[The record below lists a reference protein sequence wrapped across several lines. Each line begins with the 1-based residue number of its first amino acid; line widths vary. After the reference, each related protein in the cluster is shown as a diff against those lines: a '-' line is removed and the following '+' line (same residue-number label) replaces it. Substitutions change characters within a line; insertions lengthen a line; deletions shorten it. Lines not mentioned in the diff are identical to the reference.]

1 MDADTLLHAIAIPVA
16 VAAFSLLVLRLL
28 GARQPW
34 LRSPAITALAA
45 AAAVVLSARHQFGG
59 LAWPPAI
66 ALDRFPMIVGGTA
79 IVGTVAAAILAVW
92 RRKNDASARTPHVAT
107 LATIFAAAL
116 AAAAPLFLL
125 RLPGAGAPTYAIGT
139 ALIVL
144 VASCVAW
151 ASARKQ
157 DGPTIPIAMWA
168 TGAAGA
174 GLAALASVAKLSH
187 VLGTF
192 SAVSAAIAVLAVFQ
206 RPLIGGAPVA
216 AVWATTIGCA
226 ALLGMHYD
234 EAHIPLLSWWLLAAS
249 PAGALAACA
258 PWFNS
263 RPRTA
268 GIVRTLMPTGLA
280 FAALA
285 IAAAAIMGSG
295 ASKDSPDEPAY
306 TPYTKLTGPT
316 KPAARM
322 KPADDGIDATARS
335 RVCSASLAPRAARVP
350 LAFGDS

>member
-1 MDADTLLHAIAIPVA
+1 MDADTFLHAIAIPVA
-16 VAAFSLLVLRLL
+16 VAAVALLVLRLF

-34 LRSPAITALAA
+34 LRSPAITALAV

-66 ALDRFPMIVGGTA
+66 ALDRFPLIVAGTA
-79 IVGTVAAAILAVW
+79 ILGAVVVAVLAMWPSKHETNARESRVATMHAMTTGTAPSASLARSLAAA
-92 RRKNDASARTPHVAT
+92 
-107 LATIFAAAL
+107 FAAAC

-125 RLPGAGAPTYAIGT
+125 RLPGAGATMYAIGT

-144 VASCVAW
+144 VAACVAW
-151 ASARKQ
+151 ACARKQ

-168 TGAAGA
+168 TGAAAA
-174 GLAALASVAKLSH
+174 GFAALASVAKLSL

-192 SAVSAAIAVLAVFQ
+192 SAISAAIAVLAVVQ
-206 RPLIGGAPVA
+206 RPLIGGPPIA

-234 EAHIPLLSWWLLAAS
+234 EADIPLLAWWLLAAS
-249 PAGALAACA
+249 PAGALVACA

-268 GIVRTLMPTGLA
+268 GMVRTLMPAGLA

-285 IAAAAIMGSG
+285 IAAASVMSPG
-295 ASKDSPDEPAY
+295 ADEDNPTEPAY
-306 TPYTKLTGPT
+306 TPY
-316 KPAARM
+316 
-322 KPADDGIDATARS
+322 ATHATFPPRTA
-335 RVCSASLAPRAARVP
+335 SAP